1 MGNSDCYKDGIAS
14 QVAVNLE
21 LGTGDCHEQADGTA
35 QILRLFSA
43 D

>member
-21 LGTGDCHEQADGTA
+21 LGTGDCHEQAEDIA
-35 QILRLFSA
+35 QILKPFSA